1 MANIVFY
8 GAKWCSDC
16 KDVKSFLNAYEQNY
30 HYIDVEKNSEA
41 ATYVEKQNKG
51 ERLVPMLEIDGE
63 VLTTPTIDQVVS
75 KLGVK
80 LEASKNFY
88 DVAIIGAG
96 PTGLT
101 AAIYLQRDKFNTVIL
116 EKKNVGGNA
125 FYTSVI
131 ENYPGFTNISGPEL
145 MMKMAEQAQTY
156 GAKLDM
162 GIDITSI
169 TKNNGYFHLS
179 SNSKHY
185 TARSVIIAT
194 GSTYRRLEVEGE
206 DDMVGKSIHFC
217 AACDGPFYDSKELV
231 VIGSG
236 NTALDESIFLSKMV
250 KNIKLISNK
259 TEFSASK
266 TYVDKLPGIANIQTY
281 MNKSTTGFTKTDEG
295 KFAGV
300 KIKDNATGEEELLTS
315 DGAFVFVGMI
325 PNTQFLGNSDINLDQ
340 RGFVVTEEDSART
353 NISGLF
359 AAGDVRLGAIA
370 QIAAATGEGV
380 LASYN
385 VKSFLKD

>member
-1 MANIVFY
+1 MANIIFY
-8 GAKWCSDC
+8 GAKWCQDC
-16 KDVKSFLNAYEQNY
+16 KDIKSFLNAYEQKF
-30 HYIDVEKNSEA
+30 HYIDVDEDADAAAYIEKINNG
-41 ATYVEKQNKG
+41 Q
-51 ERLVPMLEIDGE
+51 RLVPMLEINGE
-63 VLTTPTIDQVVS
+63 VMKDPSIETLMS
-75 KLGVK
+75 KLGI
-80 LEASKNFY
+80 EPDTSKNFF

-101 AAIYLQRDKFNTVIL
+101 SAIYLQRDKYNTVIL

-125 FYTSVI
+125 FYTALI

-162 GIDITSI
+162 GIDVTNITRS
-169 TKNNGYFHLS
+169 NGYFHIH
-179 SNSKHY
+179 SNNKHY
-185 TARSVIIAT
+185 TARAVIIAT
-194 GSTYRRLEVEGE
+194 GSTYRQLGVDGE
-206 DDMVGKSIHFC
+206 NDFLGSKIHFC
-217 AACDGPFYDSKELV
+217 AACDGPFYEGKELV

-266 TYVDKLPGIANIQTY
+266 TYVDKLPSIANIETY
-281 MNKSTTGFTKTDEG
+281 MNKSTTGFVKNADNKFEG
-295 KFAGV
+295 IR
-300 KIKDNATGEEELLTS
+300 IKDNATGDEEVLQS
-315 DGAFVFVGMI
+315 DGAFVFIGMI
-325 PNTQFLGNSDINLDQ
+325 PNTQFLQDTEVTLDE
-340 RGFVVTEEDSART
+340 RGFVITEEDSAKT
-353 NISGLF
+353 SIPGLF
-359 AAGDVRLGAIA
+359 AAGDVRKGAIA

>member
-1 MANIVFY
+1 MANIIFY
-8 GAKWCSDC
+8 GAKWCLDC
-16 KDVKSFLNAYEQNY
+16 KDIKSFLDAYEQNY
-30 HYIDVEKNSEA
+30 HYIDVDQDEDA
-41 ATYVEKQNKG
+41 AAYVEKLNNG
-51 ERLVPMLEIDGE
+51 ERLVPTLEVNGEAITNPSIDSL
-63 VLTTPTIDQVVS
+63 VN
-75 KLGVK
+75 KLGVQID
-80 LEASKNFY
+80 ASKNFY

-116 EKKNVGGNA
+116 EKKNIGGNA
-125 FYTSVI
+125 FYTAVI

-162 GIDITSI
+162 GVDITSV
-169 TKNNGYFHLS
+169 TRSNGYFHLS
-179 SNSKHY
+179 SNNKHY
-185 TARSVIIAT
+185 TARSVIVAT
-194 GSTYRRLEVEGE
+194 GSTYRQLNVSGE
-206 DDMVGKSIHFC
+206 SDFLGSKIHFC
-217 AACDGPFYDSKELV
+217 AACDGPFYEGKELV

-266 TYVDKLPGIANIQTY
+266 TYVDKLPSIGNIQTY
-281 MNKSTTGFTKTDEG
+281 MNKSTTAFIKNEDNQFKGIR
-295 KFAGV
+295 
-300 KIKDNATGEEELLTS
+300 IKDNATGDEEELIS
-315 DGAFVFVGMI
+315 DGAFVFIGMI
-325 PNTQFLGNSDINLDQ
+325 PNTQFLQDSEITLDK
-340 RGFVVTEEDSART
+340 RGFVVTEEDSAKT
-353 NISGLF
+353 NIPGLF

>member
-1 MANIVFY
+1 MANIIFY
-8 GAKWCSDC
+8 GAKWCQDC
-16 KDVKSFLNAYEQNY
+16 KDIKSFLNAYEQKF
-30 HYIDVEKNSEA
+30 HYIDVDEDADAAAYIEKVNNG
-41 ATYVEKQNKG
+41 Q
-51 ERLVPMLEIDGE
+51 RLVPMLEVNGE
-63 VLTTPTIDQVVS
+63 VMNNPSIETLMS
-75 KLGVK
+75 ELGI
-80 LEASKNFY
+80 EPDTSKNFF

-125 FYTSVI
+125 FYTALI

-162 GIDITSI
+162 GIDVTNITRS
-169 TKNNGYFHLS
+169 NGYFHIH
-179 SNSKHY
+179 SNNKHY
-185 TARSVIIAT
+185 TARAVIIAT
-194 GSTYRRLEVEGE
+194 GSTYRQLGVDGE
-206 DDMVGKSIHFC
+206 NDFLGSKIHFC
-217 AACDGPFYDSKELV
+217 AACDGPFYEGKELV

-266 TYVDKLPGIANIQTY
+266 TYVDKLPSIANIETY
-281 MNKSTTGFTKTDEG
+281 MNKSTTGFVKNADNKFEG
-295 KFAGV
+295 IR
-300 KIKDNATGEEELLTS
+300 IKDNATGDEEVLKS
-315 DGAFVFVGMI
+315 DGAFVFIGMI
-325 PNTQFLGNSDINLDQ
+325 PNTQFLQDTEVTLDK
-340 RGFVVTEEDSART
+340 RGFVITEEDSAKT
-353 NISGLF
+353 SIPGLF
-359 AAGDVRLGAIA
+359 AAGDVRKGAIA